1 MGRLRRAGRRGAGRD
16 PAGAGPSSLDHLLD
30 LLFRQTGRHAATLLR
45 AGAAGLFLMAAV
57 PWLARLPIELLE
69 RLRGLRLRPIDTRF
83 GRQRYRARFVA
94 RCPAEE
100 LAPFRLLERTV
111 RETALERA
119 APPAE

>member
-1 MGRLRRAGRRGAGRD
+1 
-16 PAGAGPSSLDHLLD
+16 
-30 LLFRQTGRHAATLLR
+30 
-45 AGAAGLFLMAAV
+45 MAAV

-69 RLRGLRLRPIDTRF
+69 RLRGLRLRPVDTRF
-83 GRQRYRARFVA
+83 GRQRYRAGFVA

-119 APPAE
+119 APPAPVLAEDEAAVIHRRSGSRD